1 MTGKIEGDWK
11 IILVGRDK
19 ALVLF
24 SNNPGFYPEHIII
37 IDSTGEVHVY
47 HQAGNASKKSKVEG
61 RQEAETP
68 IPTRPAG
75 SPKSRDAIRAVF
87 DQMFRGFA
95 DIIAREVP
103 GVEIH
108 EIVGRGLDSPVKGGV
123 STKWP
128 ANDDYDVL
136 KTVERLALQGGKVV
150 FFTGDKRLARQAEAL
165 GLDNVIVKYMPPNEY
180 TGKESLA
187 RAMIRAI
194 VEARGSG

>member
-1 MTGKIEGDWK
+1 MTGKVEGGWK
-11 IILVGRDK
+11 IILVGRDQ
-19 ALVLF
+19 ALVL
-24 SNNPGFYPEHIII
+24 SLNDPGFYPEHIII
-37 IDSTGEVHVY
+37 IDNSGEVHVY
-47 HQAGNASKKSKVEG
+47 HQAGKTGKKSRVEG
-61 RQEAETP
+61 RQEETP
-68 IPTRPAG
+68 IPARPAG
-75 SPKSRDAIRAVF
+75 GPEGRSGVKAVF

-103 GVEIH
+103 GVELH
-108 EIVGRGLDSPVKGGV
+108 EIVGRGLDSPVKSGV

-165 GLDNVIVKYMPPNEY
+165 GLDNVIVRYMPPNEY

-187 RAMIRAI
+187 RAMIKAI
-194 VEARGSG
+194 VEAMGSG

>member
-1 MTGKIEGDWK
+1 MTRKVEGDWK
-11 IILVGRDK
+11 IILVGRDQ
-19 ALVLF
+19 ALVL
-24 SNNPGFYPEHIII
+24 SLDNPGFYPEHIII
-37 IDSTGEVHVY
+37 IDRSGEVRVY
-47 HQAGNASKKSKVEG
+47 HQAGKAGKKGRVES
-61 RQEAETP
+61 RQEAETL
-68 IPTRPAG
+68 IPARPAG
-75 SPKSRDAIRAVF
+75 GPEGRSDVKAVF

-103 GVEIH
+103 GVELH
-108 EIVGRGLDSPVKGGV
+108 EIVGRGLDSPVKSGV

-187 RAMIRAI
+187 RAMIKAI
-194 VEARGSG
+194 VEAMGSG